1 MHDTLLLVAQTSA
14 DMIAIN
20 SALAACAINP
30 QPLRSS
36 ETSKRGV
43 VNQSYGLRGA
53 LGAGVVSHVCWLRLG
68 QPGLRA
74 HPSIARQHRGGRA
87 SLPSR

>member
-1 MHDTLLLVAQTSA
+1 MPLVAQASA

-43 VNQSYGLRGA
+43 VNLTYGLGGA
-53 LGAGVVSHVCWLRLG
+53 
-68 QPGLRA
+68 
-74 HPSIARQHRGGRA
+74 ARTI
-87 SLPSR
+87 SS